1 VFETL
6 LSFAVPAQTAPQ
18 SAIPQY
24 VMFGLIFL
32 IIYFLMIRPHSKRE
46 KERKAML
53 SALKKNDKVVTQGG
67 IHGTVTLV
75 QDDQVILKVDPEKN
89 VRLRVS
95 RSAVQ
100 AILSSSGDARKG
112 TNDKG

>member
-1 VFETL
+1 MLETL
-6 LSFAVPAQTAPQ
+6 LSFPVMAQAQQSSGTPQ
-18 SAIPQY
+18 L

-32 IIYFLMIRPHSKRE
+32 IIYVLMIRPHSKRE
-46 KERKAML
+46 KERQAML

-75 QDDQVILKVDPEKN
+75 QDDQVVLKVDPEKN
-89 VRLRVS
+89 VRLRMS

-100 AILSSSGDARKG
+100 TILTGSGGGKKG
-112 TNDKG
+112 AEN